1 MAPPTLAL
9 SWQISELHGWGLV
22 GTHTCLHLLDAGRSP
37 LLLCEPALAALRPRN
52 RARIEPL
59 MENYRRIGAISAA
72 RSGQPLR
79 LSGAVM
85 LHALSNGV
93 VWDEP
98 SRLYRGE
105 RNIGVIAF
113 EDTGLDAG
121 AIDRARGFD
130 RIVVHSTYNRRLLR
144 ERGVADVTCIFQG
157 VDPDE
162 LEPVAPRRAFGD
174 RFVIFSGGKLEFRKG
189 QDIALAAFTRFHQRH
204 PEALLVTAWI
214 NPWPHTARGMA
225 ESRHAP
231 IPVTVAEGRLDLE
244 GWATANGASPGSVI
258 DLGFLSRDRLA
269 GLFAECHAA
278 LFPNR
283 CEGATNLVAME
294 AMACG
299 VPTILSAN
307 TGHLDL
313 IREGTC
319 LPLLHQDPVS
329 DPGSRRIGWG
339 ESSVDEAV
347 ACLEALYQDRAA
359 ARDIGESGRS
369 FVRAERSWA
378 DFARAFT
385 EAAD

>member
-9 SWQISELHGWGLV
+9 TWQLSELHGWGLV
-22 GTHTCLHLLDAGRSP
+22 GTHTCLHLLDEGRPP
-37 LLLCEPALAALRPRN
+37 LLLCEPALASLRPRN
-52 RARIEPL
+52 RARIAPL
-59 MENYRRIGAISAA
+59 VEDGRRIGAISAA
-72 RSGQPLR
+72 RGGRPLR
-79 LSGAVM
+79 LGGTVV
-85 LHALSNGV
+85 LHALSNGM

-113 EDTGLDAG
+113 EDTGLDAA
-121 AIDRARGFD
+121 AIERARGFD
-130 RIVVHSTYNRRLLR
+130 RIVVHSTYNRHLLR
-144 ERGVADVTCIFQG
+144 ERGLTDVACIFQG

-189 QDIALAAFTRFHQRH
+189 QDIVLAAFTRFHRRH
-204 PEALLVTAWI
+204 PEALLVTAWL

-231 IPVTVAEGRLDLE
+231 VPVGVAEGRLDLE
-244 GWATANGASPGSVI
+244 GWATANGASPGSVV

-269 GLFAECHAA
+269 ALFAECHAA
-278 LFPNR
+278 VFPNR

-299 VPTILSAN
+299 VPTVLSAN

-319 LPLLHQDPVS
+319 LPLLRQDPVP
-329 DPGSRRIGWG
+329 DPEGRRLGWG
-339 ESSVDEAV
+339 ESSVEEAV
-347 ACLEALYQDRAA
+347 AHLEALYRDRAA
-359 ARDIGESGRS
+359 ARDLGASGRA
-369 FVRAERSWA
+369 FVRAERLWS